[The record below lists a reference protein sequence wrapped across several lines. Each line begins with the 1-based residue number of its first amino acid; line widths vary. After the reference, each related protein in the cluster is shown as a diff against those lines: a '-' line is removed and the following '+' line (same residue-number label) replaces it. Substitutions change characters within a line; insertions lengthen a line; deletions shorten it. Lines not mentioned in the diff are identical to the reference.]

1 MKNWRKHVILL
12 AFIFMMVFMFS
23 GGASADNSSVNST
36 NNTTSVLPNYHDIYI
51 KMSNHENI
59 SFDVTHN
66 STYYLQKINI
76 TNGGFNAIHIANDS
90 TATTNYGGYTFTSDQ
105 SGVFYVTD
113 TGGRGYQDDVILMFA
128 VNGTVPD
135 NFVLHLIVSG
145 YNWTPSGVQNAAPNL
160 TSINDYT
167 ITLDEIFNK
176 SDFIYGPQNWKP
188 TGANENYPIFLN
200 ENMSDPS
207 NIFSIMFIDL
217 HAGLLGSNYPGGD
230 AQFINNGAVKVE
242 YSFENLYSLAA
253 FNAYAWNW
261 NTSQGQGMLWTNS
274 ILPGNTGGPSG
285 YSVIGSSNLSAGFTS
300 NVTSPM
306 TVQFNDK
313 SHGNPTSWIWD
324 FGDGTT
330 STEQNPTH
338 TYNKAGTYEVKLTV
352 SNSGGSDETISY
364 ITVNT
369 IDVSANLPDGL
380 YNTTQTVN
388 LTASDSLYPDP
399 KIYYTLDGSDPT
411 TNSTLYNG
419 SIIISD
425 EGTTVLKFIAVDDGG
440 NISNIITRT
449 YTIDKTGPTVTADP
463 KGSTY
468 NERETVTLKTN
479 DENSTTYYTTDGSDP
494 RTSKTRIKCTGS
506 TPVYTTTTL
515 KFAAVDAA
523 GNWSPVYSE
532 TYTMVDIKAPLV
544 SADLPGGSY
553 ATNQAV
559 DLSAVDEM
567 GPDPKIYYTLDGTSP
582 TTNSTLYIRPIS
594 IDTTGTK
601 VLKFMAVDDAGHIS
615 DIITRIYT
623 LDKPASSGTWNS
635 TKVDSN
641 SMYNS
646 IAVDVSGNP
655 HIAYYVYSL
664 SPDTYPQLR
673 YAYKDKYGWH
683 IETVESAKSGVGYF
697 VSLVL
702 DSSGNPHMVYLEGR
716 GDDNPNILKYA
727 YKDST
732 GWHFSILATNYDG
745 NALGDYISYINLVLY
760 HDQPRISFYN
770 QTSRQIEYMF
780 NNGTNWIK
788 ENVTQSG
795 GWNSLALDSSG
806 NPNISYY
813 SVSPASGKGSLR
825 YAKRI
830 AADTWTITIVDDSTD
845 DVGEWNSLALDSSG
859 SPRIS
864 YIAGANGGVLKYA
877 YWDGTQWNTEAVDNQ
892 KASSSKLVIDKS
904 GSPLIVYQDLIT
916 NHLIYAYKEGSNWVT
931 TNTIDTLDGA
941 EQWISFVLNS
951 AGVPT
956 VSYATATS
964 KLKYA
969 YLIPFNV
976 SVNPIGGNYD
986 TSKLVTLTST
996 NGTTIYYTTDGTNPR
1011 TSDTRVKYTSPILIN
1026 HTTKLE
1032 FAAEDSANNWGS
1044 VYIEIYVIN
1053 DTAPPTASASLQSG
1067 IYNAN
1072 KSITLSMNEIGT
1084 IYYTTNGSTPTT
1096 ASMKYTAPISIT
1108 SSTNLKFLA
1117 VDAAVNK
1124 SPVYS
1129 VTYTID
1135 KTAPTASASIPG
1147 GAYNV
1152 NKSVTLKMSES
1163 GTIYYTRNG
1172 TTPTTA
1178 STKYTSPISVT
1189 STTTLK
1195 FLAVDGAGN
1204 KSPVYTAVYTIDK
1217 TAPKVSST
1225 SPKNG
1230 VTGVSR
1236 TCTIAIRLSENIKAS
1251 INWSKIIVK
1260 NKYGKTVS
1268 ITKWISGNMLY
1279 IKTNNKRTSYS
1290 YYTVYIPASALKD
1303 SAGNNAAGYTFRFKT
1318 GRY

>member
-1 MKNWRKHVILL
+1 MM
-12 AFIFMMVFMFS
+12 IFMSS
-23 GGASADNSSVNST
+23 GSAAAGNSSVTS
-36 NNTTSVLPNYHDIYI
+36 NTTSVLPNYHDIYI

-59 SFDVTHN
+59 SFNLTHN
-66 STYYLQKINI
+66 GTYYLQVINV

-90 TATTNYGGYTFTSDQ
+90 TATTNYGGYTFTSNQ

-113 TGGRGYQDDVILMFA
+113 TGGRGYQDDVILMLA
-128 VNGTVPD
+128 VNGTIPD

-145 YNWTPSGVQNAAPNL
+145 YNWTPSGVQNAAPSL
-160 TSINDYT
+160 SSINDYT
-167 ITLDEIFNK
+167 ITLNEIFNK

-200 ENMSDPS
+200 EDMSDPS
-207 NIFSIMFIDL
+207 NMFSIMFIDL
-217 HAGLLGSNYPGGD
+217 HAGLLGSNYNGGD
-230 AQFINNGAVKVE
+230 AQFINNGAVKIE

-285 YSVIGSSNLSAGFTS
+285 YSVIGSSNLSAAFTS
-300 NVTSPM
+300 NVASPM
-306 TVQFNDK
+306 AVQFKDK
-313 SHGNPTSWIWD
+313 SHGNPTSWAWD
-324 FGDGTT
+324 FGDGYT
-330 STEQNPTH
+330 STEQNPIH
-338 TYNKAGTYEVKLTV
+338 TYSKAGTYEVKLTV
-352 SNSGGSDETISY
+352 SNSGGSNEIASY

-369 IDVSANLPDGL
+369 LDVSANLQDGL

-388 LTASDSLYPDP
+388 LTASDSLFLDP

-411 TNSTLYNG
+411 TDSILYNG
-419 SIIISD
+419 SIIISN
-425 EGTTVLKFIAVDDGG
+425 EGITILKFIAVDDGG
-440 NISNIITRT
+440 NISNIVTRT
-449 YTIDKTGPTVTADP
+449 YTIDKTTPTVTSDP
-463 KGSTY
+463 KGSIY
-468 NERETVTLKTN
+468 NQKQTVTLKTN
-479 DENSTTYYTTDGSDP
+479 DASSMTYYTSDGSDP
-494 RTSKTRIKCTGS
+494 RTSKTRVKYTGS
-506 TPVYTTTTL
+506 ISIYATTTL

-523 GNWSPVYSE
+523 GNWSPIYSE
-532 TYTMVDIKAPLV
+532 TYTMVDIKAPV
-544 SADLPGGSY
+544 ASADLPGGSY
-553 ATNQAV
+553 TTNQVV
-559 DLSAVDEM
+559 DLSAVDELD
-567 GPDPKIYYTLDGTSP
+567 PDPKIYYTLDGTNP
-582 TTNSTLYIRPIS
+582 TIKSTLYIQPIS

-601 VLKFMAVDDAGHIS
+601 ILKFIAVDDAGHVS

-646 IAVDVSGNP
+646 IAVDASGNP

-664 SPDTYPQLR
+664 FPDMYPQLK
-673 YAYKDKYGWH
+673 YAYHDKSGWH
-683 IETVESAKSGVGYF
+683 IETVKSAKSGVGYF

-702 DSSGNPHMVYLEGR
+702 DSSSNPHMVYLEGR
-716 GDDNPNILKYA
+716 GDNNHNILKYA
-727 YKDST
+727 YKDSR
-732 GWHFSILATNYDG
+732 GWHFSILATSYDG
-745 NALGDYISYINLVLY
+745 NALGDYTSYINLVLY

-770 QTSRQIEYMF
+770 KTSGQIEYMF
-780 NNGTNWIK
+780 NNGINWIK
-788 ENVTQSG
+788 EDVAPSG

-806 NPNISYY
+806 NPSISYC
-813 SVSPASGKGSLR
+813 SVSPASGKSSLR
-825 YAKRI
+825 YAKRT
-830 AADTWTITIVDDSTD
+830 ASGTWTITIVDDSTD

-859 SPRIS
+859 NPRIS
-864 YIAGANGGVLKYA
+864 YIAGENGGVLKYA

-904 GSPLIVYQDLIT
+904 GSPLIVYPDLIT

-931 TNTIDTLDGA
+931 TNTIDALDGA

-976 SVNPIGGNYD
+976 SVNFIGGNYN

-996 NGTTIYYTTDGTNPR
+996 NGTTVYYTTDGSNPR
-1011 TSDTRVKYTSPILIN
+1011 TSTTRVKYTGPILIN

-1044 VYIEIYVIN
+1044 VYTEVYVIN
-1053 DTAPPTASASLQSG
+1053 DTTPPNASASLQSG
-1067 IYNAN
+1067 VYNAN
-1072 KSITLSMNEIGT
+1072 KSTTLSMNEIGT

-1096 ASMKYTAPISIT
+1096 
-1108 SSTNLKFLA
+1108 SSTVYKGPITILSTTTLKFLA
-1117 VDAAVNK
+1117 VDAVGNK
-1124 SPVYS
+1124 SPVYTM
-1129 VTYTID
+1129 TYTID
-1135 KTAPTASASIPG
+1135 KTAPTASASVPG

-1172 TTPTTA
+1172 TAPTTA
-1178 STKYTSPISVT
+1178 STKYTSPISIT

-1195 FLAVDGAGN
+1195 FLAVDKAGN
-1204 KSPVYTAVYTIDK
+1204 KSPAYTAVYTIDK

-1230 VTGVSR
+1230 ATGVSR
-1236 TCTIAIRLSENIKAS
+1236 TSTISIKFSENIKTSTNWTKIYIKNLTTGKVVAITAS
-1251 INWSKIIVK
+1251 
-1260 NKYGKTVS
+1260 
-1268 ITKWISGNMLY
+1268 ISGNTLN
-1279 IKTNNKRTSYS
+1279 IKMRLSRIRNNIYQ
-1290 YYTVYIPASALKD
+1290 VYIPAASVKD
-1303 SAGNNAAGYTFRFKT
+1303 SAGNNLASAYNFKFKSA
-1318 GRY
+1318 